1 VFAPIAA
8 LIVQASVSRQRE
20 FLADA
25 TSVELTRNPAGLARA
40 LAALRDDRRV
50 IKRVN
55 RGNQHLWLDSP
66 LDHDAD
72 GPWHLLATHP
82 TLDARIARLDALYPA
97 PLSEALPD

>member
-1 VFAPIAA
+1 
-8 LIVQASVSRQRE
+8 
-20 FLADA
+20 
-25 TSVELTRNPAGLARA
+25 